1 MLTKYVI
8 LLMVVFWGSS
18 EFSHPIFS
26 SLDSMECYYNNL
38 YNNCLHVYYNYLVL
52 SNLVH
57 FFLQKPLYCT
67 LHSIFITD
75 VIFYFFN
82 TFSLQNTL
90 LL

>member
-26 SLDSMECYYNNL
+26 YLDSLEGYYNL
-38 YNNCLHVYYNYLVL
+38 YTYCLHVYYNYLLL

-67 LHSIFITD
+67 LHSIDITH
-75 VIFYFFN
+75 V
-82 TFSLQNTL
+82 
-90 LL
+90 